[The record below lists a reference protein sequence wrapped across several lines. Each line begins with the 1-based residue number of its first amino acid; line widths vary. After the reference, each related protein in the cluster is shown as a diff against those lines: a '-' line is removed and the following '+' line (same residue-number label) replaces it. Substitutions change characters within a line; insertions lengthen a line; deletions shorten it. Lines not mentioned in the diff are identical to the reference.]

1 MNISQILFL
10 SIAITWG
17 VLFSRIPYINWKTI
31 SYVKKKYPRNWE
43 NEFQGRIGTSI
54 FGGKTA
60 FQFFS
65 KLNDPIIAN
74 YKDKWN
80 AALRQLLLSVLFS
93 FIIVVVYILWAGE
106 FFTRA
111 PQV

>member
-1 MNISQILFL
+1 MNKSQIIFF
-10 SIAITWG
+10 SIAIMWG
-17 VLFSRIPYINWKTI
+17 VLFSRIPYISWKTI
-31 SYVKKKYPRNWE
+31 SYVKKKYPRDWE
-43 NEFQGRIGTSI
+43 NESQGRIGTSI
-54 FGGKTA
+54 FGGKTV

-65 KLNDPIIAN
+65 KLNNPIIDN

-93 FIIVVVYILWAGE
+93 FIIVVVYILWVGE